1 MNNHV
6 DEILKLIEKSE
17 NEANNI
23 FKKVEDIALFN
34 QEKVL
39 NAFRKEEIAERHLKG
54 SSGYG
59 YGDIGKEA
67 LCRLYA
73 DVFHTES
80 ALVSPL
86 IANGTHALT
95 IALFGLLR
103 QGDTLYSIT
112 GAPYDTL
119 RGVISGT
126 GGSLIEYGINYKE
139 TELIDGNFDFEAI
152 KKQLEN
158 DQSIKVVFITRSRG
172 YSIRDALSCEYI
184 GEAVKTVKSINPN
197 VVVFVDNCYGEF
209 TDRVEPTDYGVDVL
223 AGSLIKNIGGGIA
236 PTGGYIVGK
245 ENLVEDCANR
255 LTAPGL
261 GNDVGSYI
269 TGYANYYE
277 GLFLA
282 PSVVKNAI
290 KGSILVAYALE
301 KIGYKTTPSPDKMCN
316 DIIRSI
322 KFNTKE
328 ELISFIQMIQYYSPI
343 DSNVL
348 PMPWAMPGYDDEVIM
363 AAGTFVAGASI
374 ELSADA
380 PIREPYIAYL
390 QGGITYEHVK
400 IALKGIL
407 LKLLYNEV
415 C

>member
-1 MNNHV
+1 MENK
-6 DEILKLIEKSE
+6 ERKILDIIQKAEEESQSL
-17 NEANNI
+17 
-23 FKKVEDIALFN
+23 FKKVESIALFN

-39 NAFRKEEIAERHLKG
+39 DAFRKEEIAERHLKG

-67 LCRLYA
+67 LCKLYA

-80 ALVSPL
+80 AIVSPL

-103 QGDTLYSIT
+103 SGETLYSIT

-119 RGVISGT
+119 KGVICGS
-126 GGSLIEYGINYKE
+126 GGSLKEYGINYEE
-139 TELIDGNFDFEAI
+139 TELIDGEFDFESIRAV
-152 KKQLEN
+152 LEN
-158 DQSIKVVFITRSRG
+158 NPTIKVVFITRSRG
-172 YSIRDALSCEYI
+172 YSVRDALSPEKI
-184 GEAVKTVKSINPN
+184 GIACDFVKKISPN
-197 VVVFVDNCYGEF
+197 IIVFVDNCYGEF
-209 TDRVEPTDYGVDVL
+209 TQTTEPTDYGVDVV
-223 AGSLIKNIGGGIA
+223 AGSLIKNIGGGLA
-236 PTGGYIVGK
+236 TTGGYIAGRNDFA
-245 ENLVEDCANR
+245 ESCANR

-261 GNDVGSYI
+261 GNEVGSYI
-269 TGYANYYE
+269 TGYANYFE
-277 GLFLA
+277 GLFIA

-290 KGSILVAYALE
+290 KGGILVSNALSD
-301 KIGYKTTPSPDKMCN
+301 IGYKTTPTPDKTCN

-322 KFNTKE
+322 QFKTKE
-328 ELISFIQMIQYYSPI
+328 ELISFIQMIQVYSPI

-348 PMPWAMPGYDDEVIM
+348 PVPWAMPGYEDEVIM

-380 PIREPYIAYL
+380 PIKEPYIAYF

-407 LKLLYNEV
+407 DRLIF
-415 C
+415 

>member
-1 MNNHV
+1 MENK
-6 DEILKLIEKSE
+6 ERIILDIIQKAEEESQSL
-17 NEANNI
+17 
-23 FKKVEDIALFN
+23 FKKVESIALFN

-39 NAFRKEEIAERHLKG
+39 DAFRKEEIAERHLKG

-67 LCRLYA
+67 LCKLYA

-80 ALVSPL
+80 AIVSPL

-103 QGDTLYSIT
+103 SGDTLYSIT

-119 RGVISGT
+119 KGVICGS
-126 GGSLIEYGINYKE
+126 GGSLKEYGINYEE
-139 TELIDGNFDFEAI
+139 TELIDGEFDFESIRAV
-152 KKQLEN
+152 LEN
-158 DQSIKVVFITRSRG
+158 NPTIKVVFITRSRG
-172 YSIRDALSCEYI
+172 YSVRDALSPEKI
-184 GEAVKTVKSINPN
+184 GTACDFVKKISPN
-197 VVVFVDNCYGEF
+197 IIVFVDNCYGEF
-209 TDRVEPTDYGVDVL
+209 TQTTEPTDYGVDVV
-223 AGSLIKNIGGGIA
+223 AGSLIKNIGGGLA
-236 PTGGYIVGK
+236 PTGGYIAGR
-245 ENLVEDCANR
+245 NDLVESCANR

-261 GNDVGSYI
+261 GNEVGSYI
-269 TGYANYYE
+269 TGYANYFE
-277 GLFLA
+277 GLFIA

-290 KGSILVAYALE
+290 KGGILVSNALTD
-301 KIGYKTTPSPDKMCN
+301 IGYKTTPTPDKTCN

-322 KFNTKE
+322 QFKTKE
-328 ELISFIQMIQYYSPI
+328 ELISFIQMIQVYSPI

-348 PMPWAMPGYDDEVIM
+348 PVPWAMPGYEDEVIM

-380 PIREPYIAYL
+380 PIKEPYIAYF

-407 LKLLYNEV
+407 DRLIF
-415 C
+415 

>member
-1 MNNHV
+1 MENN
-6 DEILKLIEKSE
+6 EQIIQNIIAKAEEKSQ
-17 NEANNI
+17 NL
-23 FKKVEDIALFN
+23 FRQVEDIALYN

-39 NAFRKEEIAERHLKG
+39 DAFRKEEIAERHLKG

-67 LCRLYA
+67 LCKLYA
-73 DVFHTES
+73 DIFHTES
-80 ALVSPL
+80 AIVSPL

-103 QGDTLYSIT
+103 SGDTLYSIT

-119 RGVISGT
+119 RGVIGGT
-126 GGSLIEYGINYKE
+126 GGSLREYGINYKE
-139 TELIDGNFDFEAI
+139 TELIDGDFDFDAI
-152 KKQLEN
+152 SKVLSA
-158 DQSIKVVFITRSRG
+158 DSTIKVVFITRSRG
-172 YSIRDALSCEYI
+172 YSIRDALSPEKIGKACEF
-184 GEAVKTVKSINPN
+184 VKNISPS
-197 VVVFVDNCYGEF
+197 VVVFVDNCYGEY
-209 TDRVEPTDYGVDVL
+209 TQKTEPTDYGVDVV

-236 PTGGYIVGK
+236 PTGGYIAGK
-245 ENLVEDCANR
+245 NELIENCANR

-261 GNDVGSYI
+261 GNEVGSYI
-269 TGYANYYE
+269 TGYANYFE
-277 GLFLA
+277 GLFIA

-290 KGSILVAYALE
+290 KGGILVSNALTD
-301 KIGYKTTPSPDKMCN
+301 IGYTTTPSPDKTCN

-322 KFNTKE
+322 QFNTKE
-328 ELISFIQMIQYYSPI
+328 ELISFIQMIQVYSPI

-348 PMPWAMPGYDDEVIM
+348 PVPWAMPGYDDEVIM

-380 PIREPYIAYL
+380 PIKEPYIAYF

-407 LKLLYNEV
+407 GKLLK
-415 C
+415 

>member
-1 MNNHV
+1 MENN
-6 DEILKLIEKSE
+6 EQIIQNIIAKAEEKSQ
-17 NEANNI
+17 NL
-23 FKKVEDIALFN
+23 FRQVEDIALYN

-39 NAFRKEEIAERHLKG
+39 DAFRKEEIAERHLKG

-67 LCRLYA
+67 LCKLYA
-73 DVFHTES
+73 DIFHTES
-80 ALVSPL
+80 AIVSPL

-103 QGDTLYSIT
+103 SGDTLYSIT

-119 RGVISGT
+119 RGVIGGT
-126 GGSLIEYGINYKE
+126 GGSLREYGINYKE
-139 TELIDGNFDFEAI
+139 TELIDGDFDFDAI
-152 KKQLEN
+152 SKVLSA
-158 DQSIKVVFITRSRG
+158 DSTIKVVFITRSRG
-172 YSIRDALSCEYI
+172 YSIRDALSPEKIGKACEF
-184 GEAVKTVKSINPN
+184 VKNISPS

-209 TDRVEPTDYGVDVL
+209 TQKTEPTDYGVDVV

-236 PTGGYIVGK
+236 PTGGYIAGK
-245 ENLVEDCANR
+245 NELIENCANR

-261 GNDVGSYI
+261 GNEVGSYI
-269 TGYANYYE
+269 TGYANYFE
-277 GLFLA
+277 GLFIA

-290 KGSILVAYALE
+290 KGGILVSNALTD
-301 KIGYKTTPSPDKMCN
+301 IGYTTTPSPDKTCN

-322 KFNTKE
+322 QFNTKE
-328 ELISFIQMIQYYSPI
+328 ELISFIQMIQVYSPI

-348 PMPWAMPGYDDEVIM
+348 PVPWAMPGYDDEVIM

-380 PIREPYIAYL
+380 PIKEPYIAYF

-407 LKLLYNEV
+407 GKLLK
-415 C
+415 

>member
-1 MNNHV
+1 MENK
-6 DEILKLIEKSE
+6 ERKILDIIQKAEEESQSL
-17 NEANNI
+17 
-23 FKKVEDIALFN
+23 FKKVESIALFN

-39 NAFRKEEIAERHLKG
+39 DAFRKEEIAERHLKG

-67 LCRLYA
+67 LCKLYA

-80 ALVSPL
+80 AIVSPL

-103 QGDTLYSIT
+103 SGETLYSIT

-119 RGVISGT
+119 KGVICGS
-126 GGSLIEYGINYKE
+126 GGSLKEYGINYEE
-139 TELIDGNFDFEAI
+139 TELIDGEFDFESIRAV
-152 KKQLEN
+152 LEN
-158 DQSIKVVFITRSRG
+158 NPTIKVVFITRSRG
-172 YSIRDALSCEYI
+172 YSVRDALSPEKI
-184 GEAVKTVKSINPN
+184 GIACDFVKKISPN
-197 VVVFVDNCYGEF
+197 IIVFVDNCYGEF
-209 TDRVEPTDYGVDVL
+209 TQTTEPTDYGVDVV
-223 AGSLIKNIGGGIA
+223 AGSLIKNIGGGLA
-236 PTGGYIVGK
+236 PTGGYIAGR
-245 ENLVEDCANR
+245 NDLVESCANR

-261 GNDVGSYI
+261 GNEVGSYI
-269 TGYANYYE
+269 TGYANYFE
-277 GLFLA
+277 GLFIA

-290 KGSILVAYALE
+290 KGGILVSNALSD
-301 KIGYKTTPSPDKMCN
+301 IGYKTTPTPDKTCN

-322 KFNTKE
+322 QFKTKE
-328 ELISFIQMIQYYSPI
+328 ELISFIQMIQVYSPI

-348 PMPWAMPGYDDEVIM
+348 PVPWAMPGYEDEVIM

-380 PIREPYIAYL
+380 PIKEPYIAYF

-407 LKLLYNEV
+407 DRLIF
-415 C
+415 

>member
-1 MNNHV
+1 MENN
-6 DEILKLIEKSE
+6 EQIIQNIIAKAEEKSQ
-17 NEANNI
+17 NL
-23 FKKVEDIALFN
+23 FRQVEDIALYN

-39 NAFRKEEIAERHLKG
+39 DAFRKEEIAERHLKG

-67 LCRLYA
+67 LCKLYA
-73 DVFHTES
+73 DIFHTES
-80 ALVSPL
+80 AIVSPL

-103 QGDTLYSIT
+103 SGDTLYSIT

-119 RGVISGT
+119 RGVIDGT
-126 GGSLIEYGINYKE
+126 GGSLREYGINYKE
-139 TELIDGNFDFEAI
+139 TELIDGDFDFDAI
-152 KKQLEN
+152 SKVLSA
-158 DQSIKVVFITRSRG
+158 DSTIKVVFITRSRG
-172 YSIRDALSCEYI
+172 YSIRDALSPEKIGKACEF
-184 GEAVKTVKSINPN
+184 VKNISPS

-209 TDRVEPTDYGVDVL
+209 TQKTEPTDYGVDVV

-236 PTGGYIVGK
+236 PTGGYIAGK
-245 ENLVEDCANR
+245 NELIENCANR

-261 GNDVGSYI
+261 GNEVGSYI
-269 TGYANYYE
+269 TGYANYFE
-277 GLFLA
+277 GLFIA

-290 KGSILVAYALE
+290 KGGILVSNALTD
-301 KIGYKTTPSPDKMCN
+301 IGYTTTPSPDKTCN

-322 KFNTKE
+322 QFNTKE
-328 ELISFIQMIQYYSPI
+328 ELISFIQMIQVYSPI

-348 PMPWAMPGYDDEVIM
+348 PVPWAMPGYDDEVIM

-380 PIREPYIAYL
+380 PIKEPYIAYF

-407 LKLLYNEV
+407 GNLLK
-415 C
+415 

>member
-1 MNNHV
+1 M
-6 DEILKLIEKSE
+6 ITME
-17 NEANNI
+17 NREQTIKNI
-23 FKKVEDIALFN
+23 IAKAEEESQNLFRQVEDIALYN

-39 NAFRKEEIAERHLKG
+39 DAFRKEEIAERHLKG

-73 DVFHTES
+73 DIFHTES
-80 ALVSPL
+80 AIVSPL

-103 QGDTLYSIT
+103 TGDTLYSIT
-112 GAPYDTL
+112 GSPYDTL
-119 RGVISGT
+119 RGVIGGT
-126 GGSLIEYGINYKE
+126 GGSLREYGIKYKE
-139 TELIDGNFDFEAI
+139 TDLIDGEFDFEAI
-152 KKQLEN
+152 SKVLTS
-158 DQSIKVVFITRSRG
+158 DPTIKVIFITRSRG
-172 YSIRDALSCEYI
+172 YSIRDALSPYKIGNACEF
-184 GEAVKTVKSINPN
+184 VKSISPS

-209 TDRVEPTDYGVDVL
+209 TQKTEPTDFGVDVV

-236 PTGGYIVGK
+236 PTGGYIAGK
-245 ENLVEDCANR
+245 SNLIEDCANR

-261 GNDVGSYI
+261 GNEVGSYI
-269 TGYANYYE
+269 TGYSAYFE
-277 GLFLA
+277 GLFIA
-282 PSVVKNAI
+282 PAVVKNAI
-290 KGSILVAYALE
+290 KGGILVSNALND
-301 KIGYKTTPSPDKMCN
+301 IGFRTTPTPDKTCN

-322 KFNTKE
+322 QFNTKE
-328 ELISFIQMIQYYSPI
+328 ELISFIQMIQVYSPI

-348 PMPWAMPGYDDEVIM
+348 PVPWAMPGYDDEVIM

-380 PIREPYIAYL
+380 PIKEPYIAYF

-407 LKLLYNEV
+407 GKLLK
-415 C
+415 

>member
-1 MNNHV
+1 MENK
-6 DEILKLIEKSE
+6 ERKILDIIQKAEKESQSL
-17 NEANNI
+17 
-23 FKKVEDIALFN
+23 FKKVESIALFN

-39 NAFRKEEIAERHLKG
+39 DAFRKEEIAERHLKG

-67 LCRLYA
+67 LCKLYA

-80 ALVSPL
+80 AIVSPL

-103 QGDTLYSIT
+103 SGDTLYSIT

-119 RGVISGT
+119 KGVICGS
-126 GGSLIEYGINYKE
+126 GGSLKEYGINYEE
-139 TELIDGNFDFEAI
+139 TELIDGEFDFESIRAV
-152 KKQLEN
+152 LEN
-158 DQSIKVVFITRSRG
+158 NPTIKVVFITRSRG
-172 YSIRDALSCEYI
+172 YSVRDALSPEKI
-184 GEAVKTVKSINPN
+184 GIACDFVKKISPN
-197 VVVFVDNCYGEF
+197 IIVFVDNCYGEF
-209 TDRVEPTDYGVDVL
+209 TQTTEPTDYGVDVV
-223 AGSLIKNIGGGIA
+223 AGSLIKNIGGGLA
-236 PTGGYIVGK
+236 PTGGYIAGR
-245 ENLVEDCANR
+245 NDLVESCANR

-261 GNDVGSYI
+261 GNEVGSYI
-269 TGYANYYE
+269 TGYANYFE
-277 GLFLA
+277 GLFIA

-290 KGSILVAYALE
+290 KGGILVSNALTD
-301 KIGYKTTPSPDKMCN
+301 IGYKTTPTPDKTCN

-322 KFNTKE
+322 QFKTKE
-328 ELISFIQMIQYYSPI
+328 ELISFIQMIQVYSPI

-348 PMPWAMPGYDDEVIM
+348 PVPWAMPGYEDEVIM

-380 PIREPYIAYL
+380 PIKEPYIAYF

-407 LKLLYNEV
+407 DRLIF
-415 C
+415 

>member
-1 MNNHV
+1 MEQF
-6 DEILKLIEKSE
+6 DSSIYEIIDKAEKKAE
-17 NEANNI
+17 KI
-23 FKKVEDIALFN
+23 FKQIDDIALYN

-59 YGDIGKEA
+59 YGDIGREA
-67 LCRLYA
+67 LCKLYA
-73 DVFHTES
+73 DVFNTES

-103 QGDTLYSIT
+103 AGDTLYSIS

-119 RGVISGT
+119 QGVIKGS
-126 GGSLIEYGINYKE
+126 GGSLREYGINYKE
-139 TELIDGNFDFEAI
+139 TSLIGAEFNYDEI
-152 KKQLEN
+152 KKTIEN
-158 DQSIKVVFITRSRG
+158 DNTIKVVFVTRSRG
-172 YSIRDALSCEYI
+172 YSERDAFSSKKI
-184 GEAVKTVKSINPN
+184 GEITSFVKQINQN
-197 VVVFVDNCYGEF
+197 VIVFVDNCYGEF
-209 TDRVEPTDYGVDVL
+209 CDIYEPTDFGVDL
-223 AGSLIKNIGGGIA
+223 IAGSLIKNIGGGIA
-236 PTGGYIVGK
+236 PTGGYIAGK
-245 ENLVEDCANR
+245 SELVDSCANR

-261 GNDVGSYI
+261 GNEVGSYI
-269 TGYANYYE
+269 TGYANYFE

-282 PSVVKNAI
+282 PSIVKNAI
-290 KGSILVAYALE
+290 KGSVLVAYALE
-301 KIGYKTTPSPDKMCN
+301 ELGYETTPKPDSQCN

-322 KFNTKE
+322 RFKTKE
-328 ELISFIQMIQYYSPI
+328 KLISFIQNIQKYSPI

-348 PMPWAMPGYDDEVIM
+348 PIPYDMPGYEDQVIM

-380 PIREPYIAYL
+380 PIKEPYIAYL

-407 LKLLYNEV
+407 KHLVK
-415 C
+415 

>member
-1 MNNHV
+1 MEKFDNSV
-6 DEILKLIEKSE
+6 YEIIERAEVK
-17 NEANNI
+17 AQNI
-23 FKKVEDIALFN
+23 FKELDKIALFN

-39 NAFRKEEIAERHLKG
+39 DAFRKEEIAERHLKG

-67 LCRLYA
+67 LCKLYA

-95 IALFGLLR
+95 ITLFGLLR
-103 QGDTLYSIT
+103 AGDTLYSVS

-119 RGVISGT
+119 QGVIKGT
-126 GGSLIEYGINYKE
+126 GGSLREYGINYKE
-139 TELIDGNFDFEAI
+139 TALKNGEFDYDEI
-152 KKQLEN
+152 RKTLKGDLT
-158 DQSIKVVFITRSRG
+158 IKVVFVTRSRG
-172 YSIRDALSCEYI
+172 YSERDAFSSKKI
-184 GEAVKTVKSINPN
+184 GEITSFVKGINQN
-197 VVVFVDNCYGEF
+197 LIVFVDNCYGEF
-209 TDRVEPTDYGVDVL
+209 CDYYEPTDFGVDIL

-236 PTGGYIVGK
+236 PTGGYIAGK
-245 ENLVEDCANR
+245 ANLVEDCANR

-261 GNDVGSYI
+261 GNEVGSYI
-269 TGYANYYE
+269 IGYANYFE

-282 PSVVKNAI
+282 PTVVRNAI
-290 KGSILVAYALE
+290 KGSVLVAFALQE
-301 KIGYKTTPSPDKMCN
+301 LGFETTPKADSLCN

-322 KFNTKE
+322 RFNTKE
-328 ELISFIQMIQYYSPI
+328 ELISFIQTIQQYSPI

-348 PMPWAMPGYDDEVIM
+348 PIPYDMPGYEDQVIM

-380 PIREPYIAYL
+380 PIKEPYIAYL

-400 IALKGIL
+400 IALRGIL
-407 LKLLYNEV
+407 KHLING
-415 C
+415 

>member
-1 MNNHV
+1 MENK
-6 DEILKLIEKSE
+6 ERKILDIIQKAEEESQSL
-17 NEANNI
+17 
-23 FKKVEDIALFN
+23 FKKVESIALFN

-39 NAFRKEEIAERHLKG
+39 DAFRKEEIAERHLKG

-67 LCRLYA
+67 LCKLYA

-80 ALVSPL
+80 AIVSPL

-103 QGDTLYSIT
+103 SGETLYSIT

-119 RGVISGT
+119 KGVICGS
-126 GGSLIEYGINYKE
+126 GGSLKEYGINYEE
-139 TELIDGNFDFEAI
+139 TELIDGEFDFESIRAV
-152 KKQLEN
+152 LEN
-158 DQSIKVVFITRSRG
+158 NPTIKVVFITRSRG
-172 YSIRDALSCEYI
+172 YSVRDALSPEKI
-184 GEAVKTVKSINPN
+184 GIACDFVKKISPN
-197 VVVFVDNCYGEF
+197 IIVFVDNCYGEF
-209 TDRVEPTDYGVDVL
+209 TQTTEPTDYGVDVV
-223 AGSLIKNIGGGIA
+223 AGSLIKNIGGGLA
-236 PTGGYIVGK
+236 PTGGYIAGR
-245 ENLVEDCANR
+245 NDLVESCANR

-261 GNDVGSYI
+261 GNEVGSYI
-269 TGYANYYE
+269 TGYANYFE
-277 GLFLA
+277 GLFIA

-290 KGSILVAYALE
+290 KGGILVSNALTD
-301 KIGYKTTPSPDKMCN
+301 IGYKTMPTPDKTCN

-322 KFNTKE
+322 QFKTKE
-328 ELISFIQMIQYYSPI
+328 ELISFIQMIQVYSPI

-348 PMPWAMPGYDDEVIM
+348 PVPWAMPGYEDEVIM

-380 PIREPYIAYL
+380 PIKEPYIAYF

-407 LKLLYNEV
+407 DRLIF
-415 C
+415 

>member
-1 MNNHV
+1 MEKFDDSINQ
-6 DEILKLIEKSE
+6 IIERAE
-17 NEANNI
+17 QNACQI
-23 FKKVEDIALFN
+23 FKKIDDIALFN
-34 QEKVL
+34 QAKVL
-39 NAFRKEEIAERHLKG
+39 DAFRKEEIAERHLKG
-54 SSGYG
+54 TSGYG

-67 LCRLYA
+67 LCKLYA

-103 QGDTLYSIT
+103 AGDTLYSIS

-119 RGVISGT
+119 KGVIKGS
-126 GGSLIEYGINYKE
+126 GGSLREYGISYKE
-139 TELIDGNFDFEAI
+139 TALKGAEFDYEEI
-152 KKQLEN
+152 KSTIEN
-158 DQSIKVVFITRSRG
+158 DSTIKVVFITRSRG
-172 YSIRDALSCEYI
+172 YSDRDAFSSKKI
-184 GEAVKTVKSINPN
+184 GEATAFVKGINPN
-197 VVVFVDNCYGEF
+197 IIVFVDNCYGEF
-209 TDRVEPTDYGVDVL
+209 CDYYEPTDFGVDL
-223 AGSLIKNIGGGIA
+223 IAGSLIKNIGGGIA
-236 PTGGYIVGK
+236 PTGGYIAGK
-245 ENLVEDCANR
+245 GNLVDNCANR

-261 GNDVGSYI
+261 GNEVGSYI
-269 TGYANYYE
+269 TGYANYFE

-290 KGSILVAYALE
+290 KGSVLVAFALRE
-301 KIGYKTTPSPDKMCN
+301 LGYDTTPKPEALCN

-322 KFNTKE
+322 KFKTKE
-328 ELISFIQMIQYYSPI
+328 ELVAFIQTIQKYSPI

-348 PMPWAMPGYDDEVIM
+348 PIPYDMPGYEDEVIM

-380 PIREPYIAYL
+380 PIKEPYIAYL

-400 IALKGIL
+400 LALMGIL
-407 LKLLYNEV
+407 QHLISCK
-415 C
+415 

>member
-1 MNNHV
+1 MEKF
-6 DEILKLIEKSE
+6 DDSILKIIDTAEKKAE
-17 NEANNI
+17 KI
-23 FKKVEDIALFN
+23 FKNIDDIALYN

-39 NAFRKEEIAERHLKG
+39 DAFRKEEIAERHLKG

-67 LCRLYA
+67 LCKLYA
-73 DVFHTES
+73 DIFHTES

-103 QGDTLYSIT
+103 AGDTLYSIS

-119 RGVISGT
+119 QGVIKGS
-126 GGSLIEYGINYKE
+126 GGSLKEYGINYKE
-139 TELIDGNFDFEAI
+139 TALKGADFDFEEI
-152 KKQLEN
+152 RNTIEN
-158 DQSIKVVFITRSRG
+158 DSSIKVIFITRSRG
-172 YSIRDALSCEYI
+172 YSERDAFSSKKI
-184 GEAVKTVKSINPN
+184 GEVASFVKEINPN
-197 VVVFVDNCYGEF
+197 LVVFVDNCYGEF
-209 TDRVEPTDYGVDVL
+209 CDCYEPTDFGVDL
-223 AGSLIKNIGGGIA
+223 IAGSLIKNIGGGIA
-236 PTGGYIVGK
+236 PTGGYIAGK
-245 ENLVEDCANR
+245 NEHVENCANR

-261 GNDVGSYI
+261 GNEVGSYI
-269 TGYANYYE
+269 TGYANYFE

-290 KGSILVAYALE
+290 KGSVLVAFALQE
-301 KIGYKTTPSPDKMCN
+301 LGYQTTPAPESLCN

-322 KFNTKE
+322 RFNTKE
-328 ELISFIQMIQYYSPI
+328 ELIAFIQTIQKYSPI

-348 PMPWAMPGYDDEVIM
+348 PIPYDMPGYDDQVIM

-380 PIREPYIAYL
+380 PIKEPYIAYL

-400 IALKGIL
+400 IALRGIIEHL
-407 LKLLYNEV
+407 VSNK
-415 C
+415 

>member
-1 MNNHV
+1 MENK
-6 DEILKLIEKSE
+6 ERKILDIIQKAEEESQSL
-17 NEANNI
+17 
-23 FKKVEDIALFN
+23 FKKVESIALFN

-39 NAFRKEEIAERHLKG
+39 DAFRKEEIAERHLKG

-67 LCRLYA
+67 LCKLYA

-80 ALVSPL
+80 AIVSPL

-103 QGDTLYSIT
+103 SGETLYSIT

-119 RGVISGT
+119 KGVICGS
-126 GGSLIEYGINYKE
+126 GGSLKEYGINYEE
-139 TELIDGNFDFEAI
+139 TELIDGEFDFESIRAV
-152 KKQLEN
+152 LEN
-158 DQSIKVVFITRSRG
+158 NPTIKVVFITRSRG
-172 YSIRDALSCEYI
+172 YSVRDALSPEKI
-184 GEAVKTVKSINPN
+184 GIACDFVKKISPN
-197 VVVFVDNCYGEF
+197 IIVFVDNCYGEF
-209 TDRVEPTDYGVDVL
+209 TQTTEPTDYGVDVV
-223 AGSLIKNIGGGIA
+223 AGSLIKNIGGGLA
-236 PTGGYIVGK
+236 PTGGYIAGR
-245 ENLVEDCANR
+245 NDLVESCANR

-261 GNDVGSYI
+261 GNEVGSYI
-269 TGYANYYE
+269 TGYANYFE
-277 GLFLA
+277 GLFIA

-290 KGSILVAYALE
+290 KGGILVSNALTD
-301 KIGYKTTPSPDKMCN
+301 IGYKTTPTPDKTCN

-322 KFNTKE
+322 QFKTKE
-328 ELISFIQMIQYYSPI
+328 ELISFIQMIQVYSPI

-348 PMPWAMPGYDDEVIM
+348 PVPWAMPGYEDEVIM

-380 PIREPYIAYL
+380 PIKEPYIAYF

-407 LKLLYNEV
+407 DRLIF
-415 C
+415 